1 MKSDDMNRLAAP
13 SHRDLDSCDEVDSAS
28 NRRLARFCDATR
40 IVMVGKRKNADA
52 FLCSFAYQGSRA

>member
-1 MKSDDMNRLAAP
+1 M
-13 SHRDLDSCDEVDSAS
+13 DSVS

-52 FLCSFAYQGSRA
+52 VLCGFAYQGSRA